1 MCFKPVLITGFC
13 CQTLG
18 TLKERLKALQSPSL
32 QDPLDISGMGGP
44 SSPEATISMTTEQ
57 DEDEEEKIELVYDQD
72 LNCFYDPNTGKYYE
86 LT

>member
-1 MCFKPVLITGFC
+1 
-13 CQTLG
+13 
-18 TLKERLKALQSPSL
+18 
-32 QDPLDISGMGGP
+32 MGGP